1 MVWNAFASSVTPVP
15 NCGFFSAKRIRK
27 LWMDRVIA
35 ASVPILEFGM
45 APCFVPRI
53 EKAAARIA
61 AFTNVNIAVHGPI
74 YNGFI
79 TTAVNALA

>member
-1 MVWNAFASSVTPVP
+1 MRETLVDVVCLISNFFLYSS
-15 NCGFFSAKRIRK
+15 KRIRK
-27 LWMDRVIA
+27 LWMDRIIA
-35 ASVPILEFGM
+35 ASVPITEFAM

-53 EKAAARIA
+53 EKAAACIA
-61 AFTNVNIAVHGPI
+61 AFTNLNLAVHGPI